1 MNTFTSLI
9 LGCLIGLISALL
21 FTEYID
27 TSEDSIGLT
36 NEAQIES
43 RAKLN
48 QLNEDLKAKDRI
60 IDSLQTQKSKIKTVY
75 RNQIKTVYEI
85 LHDTIA
91 LSQSVHVVLH
101 RLDSMERSGYFTKI
115 EE

>member
-21 FTEYID
+21 FTEYIN

-48 QLNEDLKAKDRI
+48 QLHEDLHMRNRT
-60 IDSLQTQKSKIKTVY
+60 IDSLKTQKSKIKTVY
-75 RNQIKTVYEI
+75 REQIKTVFEI

-91 LSQSVHVVLH
+91 LSESVNVVLH
-101 RLDSMERSGYFTKI
+101 RLDSMERAGYFAKI